1 MAVASI
7 AQKAATATAITQEPY
22 RIKSSLYC
30 SHEVTP
36 ARERVRAESS
46 GTRNGSNNRG
56 AIAIV
61 KPQTWLDYLLTE
73 SQPIRYPR
81 VRSRLVGDRM
91 PFDQLHRR
99 NFITLLSSAAA
110 WPLAA
115 RAQQTGHVL
124 VQLTGL
130 KELSK
135 LE

>member
-61 KPQTWLDYLLTE
+61 KPQTWLDYLLTDR
-73 SQPIRYPR
+73 SQFDILVFDPGWWGIGCHSINYIGAISSRCSAVR
-81 VRSRLVGDRM
+81 LRGRSRRA
-91 PFDQLHRR
+91 R
-99 NFITLLSSAAA
+99 SSPSGCGASAC
-110 WPLAA
+110 
-115 RAQQTGHVL
+115 
-124 VQLTGL
+124 
-130 KELSK
+130 
-135 LE
+135 